1 MAELISDRGNSKA
14 PGVQRAIFN
23 HFLSSLSKVFRSNPM
38 PQKSPRSPG
47 SVPLTERRWGRML
60 FYKKERG
67 QGMVEYALLIAL
79 LAIVVI
85 FMIEVMG
92 TAVSGMYS
100 NIVSAFPIH

>member
-1 MAELISDRGNSKA
+1 
-14 PGVQRAIFN
+14 
-23 HFLSSLSKVFRSNPM
+23 
-38 PQKSPRSPG
+38 
-47 SVPLTERRWGRML
+47 ML

-85 FMIEVMG
+85 FMIVVMG

-100 NIVSAFPIH
+100 SIVSAFPVH

>member
-1 MAELISDRGNSKA
+1 
-14 PGVQRAIFN
+14 
-23 HFLSSLSKVFRSNPM
+23 
-38 PQKSPRSPG
+38 
-47 SVPLTERRWGRML
+47 ML